1 MKRYVPACLISL
13 AALLLGN
20 VAMAHSPLAIATNPA
35 AFLTGLL
42 LGAVWLC
49 YSMGIWRVRPK
60 ARNLVAFQAATV
72 ITALAIFGPLDEQA
86 ETSTAAH
93 MVQHMLMMVVI
104 APLWVI
110 ARPLPQWHALAP
122 GMAAAIF
129 RPLIWCVRYPLL
141 SAAIHGAF
149 IWFWHLP
156 RFYVLALENPWWHAI
171 EHLCFIVSGGIFWW
185 SVLRAQRHGAPRAIL
200 ALLFTLMH
208 TGFLGALLTF
218 ANRSLY
224 GADRVLADQQLAGLL
239 MWVIGGFPYLAAAAW
254 IGWRW
259 FSRVARRTEGVI
271 PAKP

>member
-1 MKRYVPACLISL
+1 MMRFIASGFLSL
-13 AALLLGN
+13 ASLLWSQT
-20 VAMAHSPLAIATNPA
+20 AAAHSPIDVIGNPA
-35 AFLTGLL
+35 AFLTGVL
-42 LGAVWLC
+42 LGSVWLG
-49 YSMGIWRVRPK
+49 YSLGLRRVR
-60 ARNLVAFQAATV
+60 ASGRHILAFQAATLV
-72 ITALAIFGPLDEQA
+72 TALAIFGPLDEQA

-122 GMAAAIF
+122 RLVTGTF
-129 RPLIWCVRYPLL
+129 RPLFWCVRYPLL

-156 RFYVLALENPWWHAI
+156 RFYVLALENPWWHAV

-185 SVLRAQRHGAPRAIL
+185 SVLRAQRQSAPRAVL

-224 GADRVLADQQLAGLL
+224 GADRLLADQQLAGLL
-239 MWVIGGFPYLAAAAW
+239 MWVIGGFPYLIAAAW
-254 IGWRW
+254 IGWTW
-259 FSRVARRTEGVI
+259 FSRVTRRTRAAV